1 MMLNK
6 ASSYLYTLG
15 NGIYTEKNFST
26 NTYLFRVN
34 NSNTRREIC
43 SKLTIKSLQR
53 HSTVFIVYFEY
64 ISYLFT
70 TFSCVSTVGFG

>member
-43 SKLTIKSLQR
+43 SKLTIKSLQ
-53 HSTVFIVYFEY
+53 
-64 ISYLFT
+64 
-70 TFSCVSTVGFG
+70 